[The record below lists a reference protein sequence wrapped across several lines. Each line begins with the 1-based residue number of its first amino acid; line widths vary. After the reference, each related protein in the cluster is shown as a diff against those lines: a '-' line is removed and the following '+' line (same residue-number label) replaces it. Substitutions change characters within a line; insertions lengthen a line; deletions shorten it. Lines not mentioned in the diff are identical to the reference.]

1 MRQQGSTGTPADPSL
16 ATSDDP
22 AAAGHAPGTAM
33 ELVRSVGP
41 SPAALY
47 APDADHHLHALMS
60 SRLKV
65 CREQLGLSQNQV
77 SRRTGVPRSAISDIE
92 RGVRKVEAVELA
104 RFAFIYGMPLGYFL
118 GEDLDPDGH
127 LGVEGRGGIDLVQ
140 AVTGLAAVMSVHN
153 QHRLLDY
160 ARLLHGAEVAGTAR
174 SCGSADPSR

>member
-1 MRQQGSTGTPADPSL
+1 MRQHGLAATPPTPSP

-22 AAAGHAPGTAM
+22 AAAV
-33 ELVRSVGP
+33 ELVRSAGP

-47 APDADHHLHALMS
+47 SPDADDQLHALMS

-77 SRRTGVPRSAISDIE
+77 SRQTGVPRSAISDIE

-127 LGVEGRGGIDLVQ
+127 LGMGARGGIDLVQ
-140 AVTGLAAVMSVHN
+140 AVTGLAAVMSVYN
-153 QHRLLDY
+153 QHRLLGY

-174 SCGSADPSR
+174 PCGSADPSR